1 MMENLDGHG
10 NQCEA
15 HDANDRDDDGDASV
29 SQDDDGDANDRDDD
43 DGDVGDCDDGVALL
57 VKEIYVLG
65 KRQVVVPHNQP

>member
-1 MMENLDGHG
+1 MMEDLDGHG
-10 NQCEA
+10 YQYEA
-15 HDANDRDDDGDASV
+15 HDANVRA
-29 SQDDDGDANDRDDD
+29 DD